1 MAKKRPNNVGVA
13 EAAEYLWAIF
23 DEFRAKDET
32 AQLMMRRA
40 RTLLDVCTDCAM
52 RAVQANA
59 VAAAKRAALRKG
71 SK

>member
-1 MAKKRPNNVGVA
+1 MAKKKPNVGVA